1 MQDCKVGGK
10 VITDEAKKIVAQLNK
25 KFGEGIVVL
34 ASNIRSDFIPRF
46 TSGSTTLDYVLGGG
60 FPGNQWN
67 ELIGEPSHGKTAV
80 ALKTIAENQRLNP
93 NFTTVW
99 VAAEQWVPEYAEL
112 CGVDTSRV
120 IVIETSIMEEAYDSV
135 IAFAESKSV
144 DAIVIDSLPALSPS
158 PEMEKDM
165 NEATVGRG
173 ALLTNKFFRVVGTAM
188 KRSLVEDERPVLGII
203 INQYRM
209 KIGVMHGDPRTTP
222 GGEGKNYAFFTRC
235 EIRRKEWIEIGSGT
249 NKTRVGQQIA
259 VRTLKNKTAPP
270 QRVAYFDFYFAEGG
284 ACAPGEIDFAKEI
297 ASLAVVMGF
306 IERKGGWFYHGERK
320 WQGIESVISSIREEV
335 DLKEE
340 LQKSVLSSDAA
351 PVTTDED

>member
-1 MQDCKVGGK
+1 MN
-10 VITDEAKKIVAQLNK
+10 DEAKKVMALLNK
-25 KFGEGIVVL
+25 KFGNNVVVF
-34 ASNIRSDFIPRF
+34 AADIRSDLIPRI

-80 ALKTIAENQRLNP
+80 ALKTIAANQALNP
-93 NFTTVW
+93 NHMTVW
-99 VAAEQWVPEYAEL
+99 VAAEQWVPEYAAM
-112 CGVDTSRV
+112 CGVDPARV
-120 IVIETSIMEEAYDSV
+120 IVIETTIMEEAYQAV
-135 IAFAESKSV
+135 IEFAESKSV
-144 DAIVIDSLPALSPS
+144 DAIVIDSLPALSPA

-165 NEATVGRG
+165 SEMTIGRG
-173 ALLTNKFFRVVGTAM
+173 ALLTNKFFRVVGSAM
-188 KRSLVEDERPVLGII
+188 KRSLVEDERPILGLI

-235 EIRRKEWIEIGSGT
+235 EIRRDEWIEIGPSG
-249 NKTRVGQQIA
+249 NKTRIGQRVK

-284 ACAPGEIDFAKEI
+284 NCAPGEYDFAKEI
-297 ASLAVVMGF
+297 ASLAVIKGV
-306 IERKGGWFYHGERK
+306 INRRGGWFYFGDRK
-320 WQGIESVISSIREEV
+320 WQGIESVIESLRGEI

-340 LQKSVLSSDAA
+340 VQKLVLESSDIPMAGE
-351 PVTTDED
+351 TDE

>member
-1 MQDCKVGGK
+1 M
-10 VITDEAKKIVAQLNK
+10 INDEAKKIVAQLNK
-25 KFGEGIVVL
+25 RFGDNVVVL
-34 ASNIRSDFIPRF
+34 ASDIRSDTIPRI

-80 ALKTIAENQRLNP
+80 ALKTIAANQQRDP
-93 NFTTVW
+93 NYTTVW
-99 VAAEQWVPEYAEL
+99 VAAEQWVPDYAAM
-112 CGVDTSRV
+112 CGVDTTRV
-120 IVIETSIMEEAYDSV
+120 IVIETSVMEEAYQAV
-135 IAFAESKSV
+135 IEFAESKAV
-144 DAIVIDSLPALSPS
+144 DAIVIDSLPALSPA

-165 NEATVGRG
+165 SEMTVGRG

-188 KRSLVEDERPVLGII
+188 KRSLVEDERPVLGLI

-235 EIRRKEWIEIGSGT
+235 EVRRKEWIEIGSGT
-249 NKTRVGQQIA
+249 NKVRVGQQIV

-284 ACAPGEIDFAKEI
+284 NCAPGEYDFAKEI
-297 ASLAVVMGF
+297 ASLGVIMGV
-306 IERKGGWFYHGERK
+306 INRKGGWFYHGERK
-320 WQGIESVISSIREEV
+320 WQGIDSVIASIREEV

-340 LQKSVLSSDAA
+340 IQKAVLASDAA
-351 PVTTDED
+351 PLAADED

>member
-1 MQDCKVGGK
+1 M
-10 VITDEAKKIVAQLNK
+10 INDEARKIVAQLNK
-25 KFGEGIVVL
+25 RFGDNVVVF
-34 ASNIRSDFIPRF
+34 ANDIRSDTIPRI

-80 ALKTIAENQRLNP
+80 ALKTIAANQQRDP
-93 NFTTVW
+93 NYTTVW
-99 VAAEQWVPEYAEL
+99 VAAEQWVPEYAAM
-112 CGVDTSRV
+112 CGVDTTRV
-120 IVIETSIMEEAYDSV
+120 IVIETSVMEEAYQAV
-135 IAFAESKSV
+135 IEFAESKAV
-144 DAIVIDSLPALSPS
+144 DAIVIDSLPALSPA

-165 NEATVGRG
+165 SEMTVGKG

-188 KRSLVEDERPVLGII
+188 KRSLVEDERPVLGLI

-235 EIRRKEWIEIGSGT
+235 EVRRDEWIEIGPSG
-249 NKTRVGQQIA
+249 NKARIGQRIK

-284 ACAPGEIDFAKEI
+284 ACAPGEYDFAKEI
-297 ASLAVVMGF
+297 ASLAVVMGV
-306 IERKGGWFYHGERK
+306 IDRKGGWFYHNERK
-320 WQGIESVISSIREEV
+320 WQGIDSVVQSIREEV
-335 DLKEE
+335 DLKETI
-340 LQKSVLSSDAA
+340 QKAVLSSDVAVGA
-351 PVTTDED
+351 DED

>member
-1 MQDCKVGGK
+1 M
-10 VITDEAKKIVAQLNK
+10 INDEAKKVVALLNK
-25 KFGEGIVVL
+25 KFGDNVVVF
-34 ASNIRSDFIPRF
+34 ASDIRSDILPRF
-46 TSGSTTLDYVLGGG
+46 TTGSTTLDYILGGG

-80 ALKTIAENQRLNP
+80 ALKTIAANQRLNP

-99 VAAEQWVPEYAEL
+99 VAAEAWVPAYAQL
-112 CGVDTSRV
+112 CGVDTDRV
-120 IVIETSIMEEAYDSV
+120 IVIETSVMEEAYDSV

-158 PEMEKDM
+158 PELEKDM

-188 KRSLVEDERPVLGII
+188 KRSLVEDERPVLGLI

-235 EIRRKEWIEIGSGT
+235 EIRRDEWIETGSGN
-249 NKTRVGQQIA
+249 NKTRIGQRIK
-259 VRTLKNKTAPP
+259 VRTLKNKSAPP

-284 ACAPGEIDFAKEI
+284 DCQPGEYDFAKEI
-297 ASLAVVMGF
+297 ASLAVIMNF
-306 IERKGGWFYHGERK
+306 IERKGGWFYYGERK
-320 WQGIESVISSIREEV
+320 WQGIESVIASLREEI
-335 DLKEE
+335 DLKEDI
-340 LQKSVLSSDAA
+340 QKKVLENRSIGLG
-351 PVTTDED
+351 VDEE

>member
-1 MQDCKVGGK
+1 M
-10 VITDEAKKIVAQLNK
+10 INDEAKKIVAQLNK
-25 KFGEGIVVL
+25 RFGDNVVVL
-34 ASNIRSDFIPRF
+34 ASDIRSDTIPRI

-80 ALKTIAENQRLNP
+80 ALKTIAANQQRDP

-99 VAAEQWVPEYAEL
+99 VAAEQWVPEYAAM
-112 CGVDTSRV
+112 CGVDTTRV
-120 IVIETSIMEEAYDSV
+120 IVIETAVMEEAYQSV
-135 IAFAESKSV
+135 IEFAESKSV
-144 DAIVIDSLPALSPS
+144 DAIVIDSLPALSPA

-165 NEATVGRG
+165 SEMTVGKG

-188 KRSLVEDERPVLGII
+188 KRSLVEDERPVLGLI

-235 EIRRKEWIEIGSGT
+235 EVRRDEWIEVGSGT
-249 NKTRVGQQIA
+249 NKVRVGQRIK

-270 QRVAYFDFYFAEGG
+270 QRVAYFDFYFADGG
-284 ACAPGEIDFAKEI
+284 ACDPGEYDFAKEI
-297 ASLAVVMGF
+297 ASLAVVMGA
-306 IERKGGWFYHGERK
+306 IDRRGGWFYYGERK
-320 WQGIESVISSIREEV
+320 WQGIDSVIQSIREEV
-335 DLKEE
+335 DLKEAI
-340 LQKSVLSSDAA
+340 QKIVLESDVSVGA
-351 PVTTDED
+351 DED

>member
-1 MQDCKVGGK
+1 MN
-10 VITDEAKKIVAQLNK
+10 DEAKKVIALLNK
-25 KFGEGIVVL
+25 KFGDNVVVL
-34 ASNIRSDFIPRF
+34 ASDIRSDLIPRI

-67 ELIGEPSHGKTAV
+67 ELIGEPSHGKTAL
-80 ALKTIAENQRLNP
+80 ALKTIAANQQVNP
-93 NFTTVW
+93 EHTTVW
-99 VAAEQWVPEYAEL
+99 VAAEQWVPEYAEM

-120 IVIETSIMEEAYDSV
+120 IVIETSIMEEAYQAV
-135 IAFAESKSV
+135 IQFAESKSV
-144 DAIVIDSLPALSPS
+144 DAIVIDSLPALSPA

-165 NEATVGRG
+165 SEATVGRG

-188 KRSLVEDERPVLGII
+188 KRSLVEDERPVLGLI

-235 EIRRKEWIEIGSGT
+235 EVKRDEWIEVGSGN
-249 NKTRVGQQIA
+249 NKVRVGQRIK

-284 ACAPGEIDFAKEI
+284 DCAPGEFDFAKEV
-297 ASLAVVMGF
+297 ASLAVVKGV
-306 IERKGGWFYHGERK
+306 IDRKGGWYYYGERK
-320 WQGIESVISSIREEV
+320 WQGIEPVIASIREEV
-335 DLKEE
+335 ELKEE
-340 LQKSVLSSDAA
+340 LQKLVLESPDNPMAGAA
-351 PVTTDED
+351 DE

>member
-1 MQDCKVGGK
+1 M
-10 VITDEAKKIVAQLNK
+10 INDEAKKIVAQLNK
-25 KFGEGIVVL
+25 KFGDGVVVL
-34 ASNIRSDFIPRF
+34 ANAIRPDIIPRF
-46 TSGSTTLDYVLGGG
+46 TSGSTTLDYILGGG

-80 ALKTIAENQRLNP
+80 ALKTIAANQRNNP

-99 VAAEQWVPEYAEL
+99 VAAEAWVPAYAEL
-112 CGVDTSRV
+112 CGVDTERV
-120 IVIETSIMEEAYDSV
+120 IVIETSVMEEAYDAV
-135 IAFAESKSV
+135 VAFAESKSV

-158 PEMEKDM
+158 PELERDM
-165 NEATVGRG
+165 GEATVGRG

-188 KRSLVEDERPVLGII
+188 KRSLIEDERPVLGII

-235 EIRRKEWIEIGSGT
+235 EIRRDEWIETGSGN
-249 NKTRVGQQIA
+249 NKTRIGQRIK
-259 VRTLKNKTAPP
+259 VRTLKNKSAPP

-284 ACAPGEIDFAKEI
+284 DCLPGEYDFAKEI
-297 ASLAVVMGF
+297 ASLAVIMNY
-306 IERKGGWFYHGERK
+306 IERKGGWFYYGERK
-320 WQGIESVISSIREEV
+320 WQGIESVIASLREEL

-340 LQKSVLSSDAA
+340 IQKKVLENRQIGLGE
-351 PVTTDED
+351 DEE

>member
-1 MQDCKVGGK
+1 
-10 VITDEAKKIVAQLNK
+10 VINDEAKKIVAQLNK
-25 KFGEGIVVL
+25 RFGDNVVVL
-34 ASNIRSDFIPRF
+34 ASDIRGDTIPRI

-80 ALKTIAENQRLNP
+80 ALKTIAANQAKDP

-99 VAAEQWVPEYAEL
+99 VAAEQWVPEYAAM
-112 CGVDTSRV
+112 CGVDTERV
-120 IVIETSIMEEAYDSV
+120 IVIETSVMEEAYQAV
-135 IAFAESKSV
+135 IEFAESKSV
-144 DAIVIDSLPALSPS
+144 DAIVIDSLPALSPA

-165 NEATVGRG
+165 SEMTVGKG

-188 KRSLVEDERPVLGII
+188 KRSLVEDERPVLGLI

-235 EIRRKEWIEIGSGT
+235 EIRRDEWIETGSG
-249 NKTRVGQQIA
+249 NAKVRVGQRIK

-284 ACAPGEIDFAKEI
+284 ACQPGEYDFAKEI
-297 ASLAVVMGF
+297 ASLAVVMGV
-306 IERKGGWFYHGERK
+306 IDRKGGWFYYNDRK
-320 WQGIESVISSIREEV
+320 WQGIDSVIESIREEI
-335 DLKEE
+335 DLKEAI
-340 LQKSVLSSDAA
+340 QKVVLETNAVPMGGES
-351 PVTTDED
+351 ED

>member
-1 MQDCKVGGK
+1 VN
-10 VITDEAKKIVAQLNK
+10 DEAKKIVAQLNK
-25 KFGEGIVVL
+25 KFGNNVVVL
-34 ASNIRSDFIPRF
+34 ASDIRSDLIPRI

-80 ALKTIAENQRLNP
+80 ALKTIAANQAINP
-93 NFTTVW
+93 EYTTVW
-99 VAAEQWVPEYAEL
+99 VAAEQWVPDYAEM

-120 IVIETSIMEEAYDSV
+120 IVIETSTMEEAYQSV
-135 IAFAESKSV
+135 IEFAESKSV
-144 DAIVIDSLPALSPS
+144 DAIVIDSLPALSPA

-165 NEATVGRG
+165 NEMTIGKG

-188 KRSLVEDERPVLGII
+188 KRSLIEDERPVLGLI

-235 EIRRKEWIEIGSGT
+235 EIRRDEWIEVGSGT
-249 NKTRVGQQIA
+249 NKVRIGQRIK

-270 QRVAYFDFYFAEGG
+270 QRVAYFDFYFANGG
-284 ACAPGEIDFAKEI
+284 LCLPGEYDFAKEI
-297 ASLAVVMGF
+297 ASLAVVKD
-306 IERKGGWFYHGERK
+306 IIQRKGGWYYYGERK
-320 WQGIESVISSIREEV
+320 WQGIEPVIDSIRAEI

-340 LQKSVLSSDAA
+340 LQKIVLNSSDVPMAG
-351 PVTTDED
+351 DSNND